1 MPTDLFRDCCC
12 GATKCTLVCC
22 PIDKVDPKDHEENT
36 LGQLAGFLETKDV
49 AGFSKIIENQPPH
62 LADQILEAPS
72 DALPITIEKNS
83 FPDSTGWLWTCGKD
97 PKSPGWRRFWIAMW
111 WGWMVMAP
119 LGVLVWLVYVH
130 FACASY
136 TTPWFPDT
144 DSLFAFRATER
155 ASLPSPCYST
165 YWSRSDGSGGREYQ
179 GYYHDAYAISLVP
192 IPATI
197 LFFNV
202 LSRFPICGVHYFWIC
217 FKWPAK
223 TLVAVD
229 LSNITISRH
238 ATDDAGTST
247 RRFPR
252 ADGDAPPAWQ
262 PPPGFDGVGTPT
274 SSAGRSAAAAGGK
287 GDSLLGRGKRLVAT
301 LYDDAAK
308 IVEDAK
314 KEAGLIRETAKA
326 LDRLLDSGNDRRKES
341 MAERGVDK
349 AEALELANAI
359 VQHDAIKYRMAFKKV
374 LDANG
379 GAARA
384 QRDHFDSAAAGIAS
398 SAAAELAKY
407 PNGKIMQPGIGG
419 VDPVKQKGKY
429 VIQSNKKFKAAM
441 PPVLA
446 KLEAIAAGAGGQV
459 HEGPVK
465 ATERLLEKARLSYG
479 GNLQRVT
486 DFIRLSIVCTT
497 FPQLQKVLQGINM
510 DFTIVRIKNRFAME
524 NQAAKDTAAYRDC
537 QLNLLI
543 PGTKMVIEVQL
554 HLDVIYE
561 LKSKVAAAVDADG
574 RTGHH
579 RYIEFR
585 LLKETADHE
594 FGDVE

>member
-1 MPTDLFRDCCC
+1 M
-12 GATKCTLVCC
+12 
-22 PIDKVDPKDHEENT
+22 
-36 LGQLAGFLETKDV
+36 
-49 AGFSKIIENQPPH
+49 
-62 LADQILEAPS
+62 
-72 DALPITIEKNS
+72 
-83 FPDSTGWLWTCGKD
+83 
-97 PKSPGWRRFWIAMW
+97 
-111 WGWMVMAP
+111 
-119 LGVLVWLVYVH
+119 
-130 FACASY
+130 
-136 TTPWFPDT
+136 
-144 DSLFAFRATER
+144 
-155 ASLPSPCYST
+155 
-165 YWSRSDGSGGREYQ
+165 
-179 GYYHDAYAISLVP
+179 
-192 IPATI
+192 
-197 LFFNV
+197 
-202 LSRFPICGVHYFWIC
+202 
-217 FKWPAK
+217 
-223 TLVAVD
+223 
-229 LSNITISRH
+229 
-238 ATDDAGTST
+238 
-247 RRFPR
+247 
-252 ADGDAPPAWQ
+252 
-262 PPPGFDGVGTPT
+262 GTPT

-287 GDSLLGRGKRLVAT
+287 ADSLLGRGKRLVAT

-497 FPQLQKVLQGINM
+497 FPRLQKVLQGINM
-510 DFTIVRIKNRFAME
+510 DFTIVRIKNRFAKE

>member
-22 PIDKVDPKDHEENT
+22 PIDKVDQKDHGENT
-36 LGQLAGFLETKDV
+36 LGQLAGFLETKDI

-83 FPDSTGWLWTCGKD
+83 FPDSTGWWCTCGKD

-111 WGWMVMAP
+111 WFWMVMVP
-119 LGVLVWLVYVH
+119 LGVLVLFSV
-130 FACASY
+130 AGSY
-136 TTPWFPDT
+136 YI
-144 DSLFAFRATER
+144 LE
-155 ASLPSPCYST
+155 
-165 YWSRSDGSGGREYQ
+165 
-179 GYYHDAYAISLVP
+179 IS
-192 IPATI
+192 ISATI

-202 LSRFPICGVHYFWIC
+202 LSRFPIGGVHYFWIF

-238 ATDDAGTST
+238 ATDDAGT
-247 RRFPR
+247 
-252 ADGDAPPAWQ
+252 
-262 PPPGFDGVGTPT
+262 GFDGVSPTP
-274 SSAGRSAAAAGGK
+274 SAGRSAAAAGGK

-314 KEAGLIRETAKA
+314 KEARLIRETAKA

-341 MAERGVDK
+341 IAERGVDK

-510 DFTIVRIKNRFAME
+510 NFTIVRIKNRFAME

-543 PGTKMVIEVQL
+543 PGSKMVIEVQL

-561 LKSKVAAAVDADG
+561 LKSKVAAAVDANG

-594 FGDVE
+594 FGDVVC